1 MIGNR
6 KERKLSYCY
15 LKTLSSKDERK
26 NYLYVEYYGNLV
38 GSKFHWTKGREIKR
52 NLDPSAAIALN
63 RNF

>member
-38 GSKFHWTKGREIKR
+38 GSKFRVSHSEQ
-52 NLDPSAAIALN
+52 NMVALL
-63 RNF
+63 R